1 MISTLEH
8 NDTQLEGLFQAPGLG
23 FLSQDVEL
31 DVSELLD
38 GRVISGREAV
48 QAYLDSLR
56 TDVWQELTMN
66 IEEIAEES
74 DVLVTLVRLQGV
86 GRGSGVPVDL
96 PAAWVSTLRDGRVA
110 SARFTLD
117 REGALEA
124 VGSADPLSAMSR

>member
-8 NDTQLEGLFQAPGLG
+8 KDTQLEGLFQAPGLG

-38 GRVISGREAV
+38 GRVLRGRQAV

-56 TDVWQELTMN
+56 TDVWQELTMD

-124 VGSADPLSAMSR
+124 VGSANPL

>member
-8 NDTQLEGLFQAPGLG
+8 NDTRLEGLSQASDLG
-23 FLSQDVEL
+23 FLAADVEL

-38 GRVISGREAV
+38 GRVLRGRQAV

-56 TDVWQELTMN
+56 TDVWQELTMD

-96 PAAWVSTLRDGRVA
+96 PAAWVSSLRDGRVA

-124 VGSADPLSAMSR
+124 VGSAEPRSAISR

>member
-38 GRVISGREAV
+38 GRVIRGREAV

>member
-1 MISTLEH
+1 MTSTLEH
-8 NDTQLEGLFQAPGLG
+8 NDTQLEGLFQAQGLG
-23 FLSQDVEL
+23 FLAADVEL

-38 GRVISGREAV
+38 GRVLRGRQAV
-48 QAYLDSLR
+48 QAYVDSLR
-56 TDVWQELTMN
+56 TDVWQELTMD

-124 VGSADPLSAMSR
+124 VASADPLSAMSR

>member
-1 MISTLEH
+1 MIATLEH
-8 NDTQLEGLFQAPGLG
+8 NDTQFEGLFQAPGLG

-38 GRVISGREAV
+38 GRVLRGRDAV
-48 QAYLDSLR
+48 QAYLDSLH
-56 TDVWQELTMN
+56 TDVWQELTMD

-124 VGSADPLSAMSR
+124 VGSAGPLSATSR

>member
-8 NDTQLEGLFQAPGLG
+8 NDTQLEGLIQAPGLE

-38 GRVISGREAV
+38 GRVLRGREAV

-66 IEEIAEES
+66 IEEIAEKS

-96 PAAWVSTLRDGRVA
+96 PAAWVSTLLDGRVA

-124 VGSADPLSAMSR
+124 VGSADPVSAMSR

>member
-8 NDTQLEGLFQAPGLG
+8 NDTQFEGLFQAPGLG

-38 GRVISGREAV
+38 GRVLRGRDAV
-48 QAYLDSLR
+48 QAYLDSLH
-56 TDVWQELTMN
+56 TDVWQELTMD

-124 VGSADPLSAMSR
+124 VGSAGPLSATSR

>member
-8 NDTQLEGLFQAPGLG
+8 NDTQLQGLFQAPGLG
-23 FLSQDVEL
+23 FLAADVEL

-38 GRVISGREAV
+38 GRVLRGRQAV
-48 QAYLDSLR
+48 EAYLDSLR
-56 TDVWQELTMN
+56 TDVWQELTMD

-124 VGSADPLSAMSR
+124 VGSADPRSALSR

>member
-1 MISTLEH
+1 MNSTLEH

-38 GRVISGREAV
+38 GRVLRGREAV

-96 PAAWVSTLRDGRVA
+96 PAAWVSTLRDGQVA

>member
-8 NDTQLEGLFQAPGLG
+8 NDTQFEGLFQAPGLG

-38 GRVISGREAV
+38 GRVLRGRDAV
-48 QAYLDSLR
+48 QAYLDSLH
-56 TDVWQELTMN
+56 TDVWQELTMD

>member
-8 NDTQLEGLFQAPGLG
+8 NDTQLEGLCQARGLG
-23 FLSQDVEL
+23 FLAADVEL

-38 GRVISGREAV
+38 GRVLRGRQAV

-56 TDVWQELTMN
+56 TDVWQELTMD

-124 VGSADPLSAMSR
+124 VRSADPLSAMSR

>member
-1 MISTLEH
+1 MNSTLEH

-38 GRVISGREAV
+38 GRVLRGREAV

-96 PAAWVSTLRDGRVA
+96 PAAWVSTLRDGQVA

-124 VGSADPLSAMSR
+124 VGSADPLSAMPR

>member
-38 GRVISGREAV
+38 GRVLRGREAV
-48 QAYLDSLR
+48 QVYLDSLR
-56 TDVWQELTMN
+56 TDVWQELTMD

-96 PAAWVSTLRDGRVA
+96 PAAWVSTLRDGQVA

-117 REGALEA
+117 RESALEA

>member
-38 GRVISGREAV
+38 GRVLRGREAV

-66 IEEIAEES
+66 IEEIAEER
-74 DVLVTLVRLQGV
+74 DVFVTLVRLQGV

>member
-38 GRVISGREAV
+38 GRVLRGREAV

>member
-38 GRVISGREAV
+38 GRVLRGREAV

-74 DVLVTLVRLQGV
+74 NVLVTLVRLQGV

>member
-38 GRVISGREAV
+38 GRVIRGREAV

-56 TDVWQELTMN
+56 IDVWQELTMD

-74 DVLVTLVRLQGV
+74 NVLVTLVRLQGV

-96 PAAWVSTLRDGRVA
+96 PAAWVSTLRDGQVA

-124 VGSADPLSAMSR
+124 VGSAAPLAAMSR

>member
-38 GRVISGREAV
+38 GRVLRGREAV

-56 TDVWQELTMN
+56 TDVWRELTMN

-96 PAAWVSTLRDGRVA
+96 PAAWVSTLRDGQVA

-124 VGSADPLSAMSR
+124 VGSALSAMSR

>member
-8 NDTQLEGLFQAPGLG
+8 NDTQLDGLFQAPGLG

-38 GRVISGREAV
+38 GRVLRGREAV

-74 DVLVTLVRLQGV
+74 NVLVTLVRLQGV

>member
-38 GRVISGREAV
+38 GRVLRGREAV

-66 IEEIAEES
+66 IEEIAEER

>member
-8 NDTQLEGLFQAPGLG
+8 NDTQLEGLFQASGLG
-23 FLSQDVEL
+23 FLAADVEL

-38 GRVISGREAV
+38 GRVLRGRQAV
-48 QAYLDSLR
+48 QAYLDSLH
-56 TDVWQELTMN
+56 TDVWQELTMD

-124 VGSADPLSAMSR
+124 VGSADPRSAMSR

>member
-124 VGSADPLSAMSR
+124 VGSADLVSAMSR

>member
-38 GRVISGREAV
+38 GRVLRGRQAV

-56 TDVWQELTMN
+56 TDVWQELTMD

-124 VGSADPLSAMSR
+124 VGSANPL

>member
-8 NDTQLEGLFQAPGLG
+8 NDTQLEDLFQAPGLG

-38 GRVISGREAV
+38 GRVLRGREAV

-66 IEEIAEES
+66 IEEIAEER
-74 DVLVTLVRLQGV
+74 DVFVTLVRLQGV

>member
-38 GRVISGREAV
+38 GRVIRGREAV

-117 REGALEA
+117 REGALEV

>member
-8 NDTQLEGLFQAPGLG
+8 NDTQLEGLYRAPGLG
-23 FLSQDVEL
+23 FLAADVEL

-38 GRVISGREAV
+38 GRVLRGRQAV
-48 QAYLDSLR
+48 KAYLDSLR
-56 TDVWQELTMN
+56 TDVWQELTMD

-96 PAAWVSTLRDGRVA
+96 PAAWVSTLRDGLVA

-117 REGALEA
+117 RDGALEA
-124 VGSADPLSAMSR
+124 VGSADPPSAMSR

>member
-8 NDTQLEGLFQAPGLG
+8 NDTQLEGLFQAAGLG
-23 FLSQDVEL
+23 FLAADVEL

-38 GRVISGREAV
+38 GRVLRGRQAV

-56 TDVWQELTMN
+56 TDVWQELTMD

-74 DVLVTLVRLQGV
+74 DILVTLVRLQGV

-124 VGSADPLSAMSR
+124 VGSADPRSAMSR

>member
-38 GRVISGREAV
+38 GRVLRGREAV

-56 TDVWQELTMN
+56 TDVWRELTMN

-96 PAAWVSTLRDGRVA
+96 PAAWVSTLRDGQVA

-124 VGSADPLSAMSR
+124 VGSADPLSATSR